1 MSGDGWS
8 QVPAPTPL
16 QQRKGAPAAVQSAL
30 CGHPAPG
37 SPSKQPVALA
47 LTSRQ
52 KPQKTLFWPLA
63 VLFTAVRLF
72 VPVES
77 AKPMG
82 RPPMFA
88 AVGGGQ
94 SWVVGKL
101 WLMLGVSRARGY
113 SGERAP

>member
-37 SPSKQPVALA
+37 SPSPVALA

-113 SGERAP
+113 SGERAALS